1 MSTVITSFDLAAR
14 DIEQLCD
21 LHWSCIIIDEV
32 HRIKNDKSK
41 GAQAFSKFT
50 CLRRYGLTGTA
61 IQNSYD
67 ELWAI
72 ANWTTPGLLC
82 RGKEWKQFVSKPLR
96 VGQSSKASED
106 QRSKHIASTLQ
117 KEILPVFFLRRT
129 KDLIKD
135 QLPQKIDQ
143 IVFCP
148 LAKKQRSAY
157 KRILQIPE
165 VLELIAKD
173 DPCECGSGKKRK
185 KCCSP
190 WRKDIDGAA
199 LLRYMSI
206 LLQLSN
212 HLALILPGA
221 PTDTDEQHERYRAL
235 ARDIFPKGPPVYGT
249 AVLAPDF
256 CGKWTVLDSLLHE
269 WRQDRSNKVLIFSK
283 SVKLLNMLEFH
294 IQKSFRNV
302 RLDGA
307 TPQHQ
312 RMALVDKFQTD
323 PEVFI
328 FLISTLAGGT
338 GLNLTSANKVVVF
351 DPHWNP
357 AHDLQAM
364 DRAFRIGQTRD
375 VHVFRLLGAGALEE
389 LIYARQIYKQQQMA
403 IGYNA
408 SFQTRYFEGVQNDPT
423 RKGELFGIQNILKLH
438 EGMAT
443 KEAIEKAQT
452 SELTWALS
460 NMTAGS
466 SYKGDQLAEP
476 DSKSGDDMLG
486 LQALMFDDDVPQA
499 ENERESEVYKVLNSM
514 YTHRNDA
521 LIAPSRVEAERAKAI
536 RLKNKGPPRQ
546 RARKSDNAA
555 NTSISSEPNESP
567 HVWPPVRSHHKRKKP
582 DPEQLMRAR
591 LRALIKLRRIKSEAD
606 LPRVA
611 QEFAQHSPK
620 EQEEMIDRIRNAELR
635 EVELWENERC
645 YSQTAARFA
654 GVVAAANAVQD
665 ANATSSR
672 KRRKRLNP
680 TLTPQPQDTTHLNP
694 HPSYSSNPTF
704 SLAPGWK
711 FIETEDWRVDY
722 DAGAGGVGA
731 TSTFKEDKVASPL
744 STDAEDGDGDS
755 EEDEEGG
762 GDEDDFENGNG
773 NGRWLNITF
782 KAGVRKR
789 TRPIGPSHVR
799 QARQSQEERQEQ
811 WEQQER
817 KCKLEISFFIV
828 FGVSVNVD
836 G

>member
-1 MSTVITSFDLAAR
+1 MDGKDWKKNRSLPPANEFWPTCLIIAPSSVVGNWEREFATWGYFEIGCYIGPPQEREVVLKDFRYGRLDVVITSFDLAAR

-106 QRSKHIASTLQ
+106 QRSKLIASTLQ
-117 KEILPVFFLRRT
+117 KDILPVFFLRRT

-165 VLELIAKD
+165 VLELIVKD

-389 LIYARQIYKQQQMA
+389 LIYARQIYKQHQMV

-423 RKGELFGIQNILKLH
+423 RKGSRTFSSY
-438 EGMAT
+438 T
-443 KEAIEKAQT
+443 KAWRRRKRWVAMIEKAQT

-466 SYKGDQLAEP
+466 SYKGNQFAEP
-476 DSKSGDDMLG
+476 DSKSGDD
-486 LQALMFDDDVPQA
+486 MFDDDVPQA

-514 YTHRNDA
+514 DTHRNDA
-521 LIAPSRVEAERAKAI
+521 LIAPSRVEA
-536 RLKNKGPPRQ
+536 
-546 RARKSDNAA
+546 
-555 NTSISSEPNESP
+555 
-567 HVWPPVRSHHKRKKP
+567 
-582 DPEQLMRAR
+582 
-591 LRALIKLRRIKSEAD
+591 
-606 LPRVA
+606 
-611 QEFAQHSPK
+611 
-620 EQEEMIDRIRNAELR
+620 
-635 EVELWENERC
+635 
-645 YSQTAARFA
+645 
-654 GVVAAANAVQD
+654 QD
-665 ANATSSR
+665 
-672 KRRKRLNP
+672 
-680 TLTPQPQDTTHLNP
+680 
-694 HPSYSSNPTF
+694 
-704 SLAPGWK
+704 
-711 FIETEDWRVDY
+711 
-722 DAGAGGVGA
+722 
-731 TSTFKEDKVASPL
+731 
-744 STDAEDGDGDS
+744 
-755 EEDEEGG
+755 
-762 GDEDDFENGNG
+762 
-773 NGRWLNITF
+773 
-782 KAGVRKR
+782 
-789 TRPIGPSHVR
+789 
-799 QARQSQEERQEQ
+799 
-811 WEQQER
+811 
-817 KCKLEISFFIV
+817 
-828 FGVSVNVD
+828 
-836 G
+836 